1 MKSENQP
8 NLKNKNPAWKTKEGK
23 NNFEEWLFSL
33 SLSFLSSVGCPFTML
48 YLPLTQFSII
58 QSWKIAIVLQRERER
73 ERERGVESVDTTL
86 FTSLAQNELWLAA
99 IAASAIVVLGAA
111 IDFWFEGGGD
121 ATCEKAFVL
130 IDSEE
135 GIFVFKL
142 YAT

>member
-33 SLSFLSSVGCPFTML
+33 FSSVGCPFTML
-48 YLPLTQFSII
+48 YLPLTQFSIT
-58 QSWKIAIVLQRERER
+58 QSWKIAIVLQRKRER
-73 ERERGVESVDTTL
+73 ERERGVESVDTPL

-99 IAASAIVVLGAA
+99 IAASAIVVLGVA

-121 ATCEKAFVL
+121 ATCEKT
-130 IDSEE
+130 
-135 GIFVFKL
+135 FVFNWFRRGYFCL
-142 YAT
+142 